1 MSPSD
6 QSVNTQQENI
16 IIQDNNIYKSKE
28 QLKEEFQFNESVKIF
43 KKQSP
48 FSLKL
53 NNYDYKKQVT
63 SNFENQ

>member
-43 KKQSP
+43 KK
-48 FSLKL
+48 
-53 NNYDYKKQVT
+53 
-63 SNFENQ
+63 

>member
-48 FSLKL
+48 FSL
-53 NNYDYKKQVT
+53 N
-63 SNFENQ
+63 